1 MIGVVVMVRSFRSTV
16 EAWVNQTVMA
26 DLIIA
31 PPAWLHGLA
40 LGVLVASLALGILR
54 GGWAGIAVAGGFALV
69 YLGLVF
75 TPAPEDASDVSGRL
89 WRSEPVLVAGV
100 ALLAA
105 GIVASYI
112 ARPLDVVNR
121 LWRAHRALLVG
132 GLVVLSSLVVVL
144 AYLLLA

>member
-1 MIGVVVMVRSFRSTV
+1 MAAILAAYGVGLLAQATAKLLASGYYGLQDTRTPVR
-16 EAWVNQTVMA
+16 
-26 DLIIA
+26 IA
-31 PPAWLHGLA
+31 I
-40 LGVLVASLALGILR
+40 ASLALGILR

-75 TPAPEDASDVSGRL
+75 TPAPEGASDVPGRL

-105 GIVASYI
+105 AIVASYI